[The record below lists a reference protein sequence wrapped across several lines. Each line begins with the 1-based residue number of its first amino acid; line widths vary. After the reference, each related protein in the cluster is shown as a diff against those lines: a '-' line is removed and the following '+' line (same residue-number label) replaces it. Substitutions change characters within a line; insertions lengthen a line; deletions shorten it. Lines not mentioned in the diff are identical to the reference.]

1 MNKLTNRFSVLII
14 SSQLVF
20 CALSVAEALQPFV
33 LRCEE
38 LTFNI
43 SISRTAHLF
52 HIVDQL
58 SEWSQFCHNQYTA
71 DFLDYNGDLSS
82 EDKHM
87 LEKHARVRKA
97 LPWGSGL
104 EQTFYTTLDLKPAVA
119 EGIRKRYITPE
130 QGEIEVE
137 VFEYFAPYID
147 QLIETE
153 THNLNA
159 FKKSLLKRKSQLDE
173 VSNQLSIFCD
183 GVKLEIPF
191 FILANPCDD
200 TVGGGYNGR
209 RLTLEIPRK
218 RDSFNSLLHEL
229 MHAYVSSQSQELEK
243 IVKSTKGLD
252 YTTLN
257 EGIAYAFSPGMFHS
271 SPKNQDP
278 LLYRVSEDI
287 KKAKSLQTDYS
298 TRVYRYGLA
307 LRPLLID
314 TFEKEQSIKTF
325 LPRARDAW
333 LLISEFDSAISDE
346 SYTIHNRVVD

>member
-1 MNKLTNRFSVLII
+1 MIKFTKRLSILAVLSQLFFTLSTAEELQPVVLECEKLTFK
-14 SSQLVF
+14 
-20 CALSVAEALQPFV
+20 
-33 LRCEE
+33 
-38 LTFNI
+38 I

-71 DFLDYNGDLSS
+71 DFINYNGSLSS
-82 EDKHM
+82 VDKNM
-87 LEKHARVRKA
+87 LEKHALVRKA

-104 EQTFYTTLDLKPAVA
+104 EQTFYTTMDLRPAVA
-119 EGIRKRYITPE
+119 DGIRKKYITPE
-130 QGEIEVE
+130 QGEIEIE
-137 VFEYFAPYID
+137 VFEHFAPYID

-153 THNLNA
+153 TQNLNA
-159 FKKSLLKRKSQLDE
+159 FAKSLLSRKSQLNE
-173 VSNQLSIFCD
+173 ISNQLSLFCD
-183 GVKLEIPF
+183 SVKLEIPF
-191 FILANPCDD
+191 FILANPCDN

-229 MHAYVSSQSQELEK
+229 MHAYISSQSQELEK
-243 IVKSTKGLD
+243 IVKATEGLD

-257 EGIAYAFSPGMFHS
+257 EGIAYAFSPGIFHS
-271 SPKNQDP
+271 SSKDQDP
-278 LLYRVSEDI
+278 LLHRVRADI
-287 KKAKSLQTDYS
+287 NKSKSLQTDYS

-314 TFEKEQSIKTF
+314 TFEKKQSIRTF

-333 LLISEFDSAISDE
+333 LLVNEFDSAISDE
-346 SYTIHNRVVD
+346 SHSKHNRVVD